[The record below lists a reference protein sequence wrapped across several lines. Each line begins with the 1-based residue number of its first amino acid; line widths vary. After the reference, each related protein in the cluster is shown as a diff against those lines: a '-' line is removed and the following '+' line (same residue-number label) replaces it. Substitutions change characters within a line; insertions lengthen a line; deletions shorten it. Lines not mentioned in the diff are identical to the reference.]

1 MPALISLHIKVHYE
15 RGGFMKNYILRRILQ
30 MIPVFIGIL
39 FILFFILDRAP
50 GTAASNMMHPRMTPE
65 QKFELEQK
73 LGLDIPWY
81 ERFVNYVK
89 EAFQGNLG
97 YSNTHKKPVTE
108 VIGNYVSPT
117 LLLALVSLG
126 ISIII
131 GIPAGIVSA
140 TKQYSIVDN
149 ILTVVSF
156 IGISIPSFFFGLIL
170 LKLFAVDNQFFPLFG
185 LRNPLL
191 FNATQFEK
199 ALDIAKHLVLPSI
212 VLGLGSTASFMR
224 YTRSS
229 MLEVIKQDYIRTA
242 RAKGLKEKTV
252 IYRHAFRNGIIP
264 IITLL
269 GFWIPSLLSG
279 AVVTETIFGLPGLGK
294 ISVEAAMQR
303 NYPLILGINSMLAI
317 LTLIGALVADI
328 LYAIADPRIRYD

>member
-1 MPALISLHIKVHYE
+1 
-15 RGGFMKNYILRRILQ
+15 MKNYIIRRIIQ

-39 FILFFILDRAP
+39 FILFFILEQAP
-50 GTAASNMMHPRMTPE
+50 GTPVSNMMIPKMTPE
-65 QKFELEQK
+65 QKAELAQK

-81 ERFVNYVK
+81 ERFVNWIG
-89 EAFQGNLG
+89 EALHGNLG
-97 YSNTHKKPVTE
+97 YSINHKKPVVE
-108 VIGNYVSPT
+108 VMKDYVGPT
-117 LLLALVSLG
+117 LLLSLVSLA
-126 ISIII
+126 ISVII
-131 GIPAGIVSA
+131 GIPAGVISA
-140 TKQYSIVDN
+140 TKQYSITDN

-156 IGISIPSFFFGLIL
+156 IGISIPSFFFGLLL
-170 LKLFAVDNQFFPLFG
+170 LKNFAVDVQIFPLFG
-185 LRNPLL
+185 LKNPLL
-191 FNATQFEK
+191 MSTNPVDK
-199 ALDIAKHLVLPSI
+199 ALDVAWHLVLPSI

-252 IYRHAFRNGIIP
+252 IYRHAFRNAVIP

-279 AVVTETIFGLPGLGK
+279 AVVTETIFALPGLGK
-294 ISVEAAMQR
+294 ISVEATMTR
-303 NYPLILGINSMLAI
+303 NYPLILGINAMLAV
-317 LTLIGALVADI
+317 LTLMGALAADI

>member
-1 MPALISLHIKVHYE
+1 M
-15 RGGFMKNYILRRILQ
+15 RNYIIRRIIQ

-39 FILFFILDRAP
+39 FILFFILEQAP
-50 GTAASNMMHPRMTPE
+50 GTPVSNMMHPRMTPE
-65 QKFELEQK
+65 QKAELNEK
-73 LGLDIPWY
+73 LGMNIPWY

-89 EAFQGNLG
+89 EALLEGNLG
-97 YSNTHKKPVTE
+97 YSNTHKKPVAE
-108 VIGNYVSPT
+108 VIGDYVGPT
-117 LLLALVSLG
+117 LLLAVVSLC

-131 GIPAGIVSA
+131 GIPAGILSA
-140 TKQYSIVDN
+140 TKQYTAVDN

-170 LKLFAVDNQFFPLFG
+170 LKVFAVDNQIFPLFG
-185 LRNPLL
+185 IRDPLL
-191 FNATQFEK
+191 MSDNIFDNIKDVAW
-199 ALDIAKHLVLPSI
+199 HLVLPSI
-212 VLGLGSTASFMR
+212 VLGLSSTASFMR

-294 ISVEAAMQR
+294 ISVEAAMKR

-328 LYAIADPRIRYD
+328 LYAVADPRIRYD

>member
-1 MPALISLHIKVHYE
+1 M
-15 RGGFMKNYILRRILQ
+15 RNYIIRRIIQ

-39 FILFFILDRAP
+39 FILFFILEQAP
-50 GTAASNMMHPRMTPE
+50 GTPVSNMMHPRMTPE
-65 QKFELEQK
+65 QKAELNEK
-73 LGLDIPWY
+73 LGMNIPWY

-89 EAFQGNLG
+89 EALLEGNLG
-97 YSNTHKKPVTE
+97 YSNTHKKPVAE
-108 VIGNYVSPT
+108 VIGDYVGPT
-117 LLLALVSLG
+117 LLLAVVSLC

-140 TKQYSIVDN
+140 TKQYTAVDN
-149 ILTVVSF
+149 ILTVASF

-170 LKLFAVDNQFFPLFG
+170 LKVFAVDNQIFPLFG
-185 LRNPLL
+185 IRDPLL
-191 FNATQFEK
+191 MSDNIFDKIKDVAW
-199 ALDIAKHLVLPSI
+199 HMVLPSI
-212 VLGLGSTASFMR
+212 VLGLSSTASFMR

-294 ISVEAAMQR
+294 ISVEAAMKR

-328 LYAIADPRIRYD
+328 LYAVADPRIRYD

>member
-1 MPALISLHIKVHYE
+1 M
-15 RGGFMKNYILRRILQ
+15 RNYIIRRIIQ

-39 FILFFILDRAP
+39 FILFFILEQAP
-50 GTAASNMMHPRMTPE
+50 GTPVSNMMHPRMTPE
-65 QKFELEQK
+65 QKAELNEK
-73 LGLDIPWY
+73 LGMNIPWY

-89 EAFQGNLG
+89 EALLEGNLG
-97 YSNTHKKPVTE
+97 YSNTHKKPVAE
-108 VIGNYVSPT
+108 VIGDYVGPT
-117 LLLALVSLG
+117 LLLAVVSLC

-140 TKQYSIVDN
+140 TKQYTAVDN

-170 LKLFAVDNQFFPLFG
+170 LKVFAVDNQIFPLFG
-185 LRNPLL
+185 IRDPLL
-191 FNATQFEK
+191 MSDNIFDKIKDVAW
-199 ALDIAKHLVLPSI
+199 HMVLPSI
-212 VLGLGSTASFMR
+212 VLGLSSTASFMR

-294 ISVEAAMQR
+294 ISVEAAMKR

-328 LYAIADPRIRYD
+328 LYAVADPRIRYD

>member
-1 MPALISLHIKVHYE
+1 M
-15 RGGFMKNYILRRILQ
+15 N
-30 MIPVFIGIL
+30 
-39 FILFFILDRAP
+39 
-50 GTAASNMMHPRMTPE
+50 
-65 QKFELEQK
+65 
-73 LGLDIPWY
+73 IPWY

-89 EAFQGNLG
+89 EALLEGNLG
-97 YSNTHKKPVTE
+97 YSNTHKKPVAE
-108 VIGNYVSPT
+108 VIGDYVGPT
-117 LLLALVSLG
+117 LLLAVVSLC

-140 TKQYSIVDN
+140 TKQYTAVDN
-149 ILTVVSF
+149 ILTVASF

-170 LKLFAVDNQFFPLFG
+170 LKVFAVDNQIFPLFG
-185 LRNPLL
+185 IRDPLL
-191 FNATQFEK
+191 MSDNIFDKIKDVAW
-199 ALDIAKHLVLPSI
+199 HMVLPSI
-212 VLGLGSTASFMR
+212 VLGLSSTASFMR

-294 ISVEAAMQR
+294 ISVEAAMKR

-328 LYAIADPRIRYD
+328 LYAVADPRIRYD

>member
-1 MPALISLHIKVHYE
+1 
-15 RGGFMKNYILRRILQ
+15 MKNYILRRIIQ

-39 FILFFILDRAP
+39 FILFFILEQAP
-50 GTAASNMMHPRMTPE
+50 GTPVSNMMHPRMTPE
-65 QKFELEQK
+65 QKAELNEK
-73 LGLDIPWY
+73 LGMDIPWY
-81 ERFVNYVK
+81 ERFVNYTK
-89 EAFQGNLG
+89 EAILEGNLG

-108 VIGNYVSPT
+108 VIGDYVGPT
-117 LLLALVSLG
+117 LLLALISLS
-126 ISIII
+126 ISIVI
-131 GIPAGIVSA
+131 GIPAGIASA
-140 TKQYSIVDN
+140 TKQYTLVDN
-149 ILTVVSF
+149 ALTVLSF

-170 LKLFAVDNQFFPLFG
+170 LKVFAVDHQIFPLFG
-185 LRNPLL
+185 LRDPLL
-191 FNATQFEK
+191 MSNDLLARVK
-199 ALDIAKHLVLPSI
+199 DMAWHLVLPSI

-279 AVVTETIFGLPGLGK
+279 AVVIETIFGLPGLGK
-294 ISVEAAMQR
+294 ISIDAAMTR

-328 LYAIADPRIRYD
+328 LYAAADPRIRYD

>member
-1 MPALISLHIKVHYE
+1 
-15 RGGFMKNYILRRILQ
+15 
-30 MIPVFIGIL
+30 
-39 FILFFILDRAP
+39 
-50 GTAASNMMHPRMTPE
+50 
-65 QKFELEQK
+65 
-73 LGLDIPWY
+73 LDIPWY
-81 ERFVNYVK
+81 ERFVNYVG

-108 VIGNYVSPT
+108 VIGNYVGPT
-117 LLLALVSLG
+117 LLLALISLG

-140 TKQYSIVDN
+140 TKQYTFFDN
-149 ILTVVSF
+149 VLTVISF

-170 LKLFAVDNQFFPLFG
+170 LKAFAVDNQIFPLFG
-185 LRNPLL
+185 LKNPLL
-191 FNATQFEK
+191 MSTNPMDK
-199 ALDIAKHLVLPSI
+199 ILDIAWHLVLPSI
-212 VLGLGSTASFMR
+212 VLGLSSTASFMR

-279 AVVTETIFGLPGLGK
+279 AVVTETIFALPGLGK
-294 ISVEAAMQR
+294 ISVEAAMTR

-317 LTLIGALVADI
+317 LTLIGALVADL
-328 LYAIADPRIRYD
+328 LYAMADPRIRYD

>member
-1 MPALISLHIKVHYE
+1 V
-15 RGGFMKNYILRRILQ
+15 RNYVIRRILQ

-39 FILFFILDRAP
+39 FILFFILEQAP
-50 GTAASNMMHPRMTPE
+50 GTPVSNMMHPKMTPE
-65 QKFELEQK
+65 QKAELAQK
-73 LGLDIPWY
+73 LGLDIPWH
-81 ERFVNYVK
+81 ERFVNYIK
-89 EAFQGNLG
+89 EAAQGNLG

-108 VIGNYVSPT
+108 VIGDYIGPT
-117 LLLALVSLG
+117 LLLSIVSLS
-126 ISIII
+126 ISLIL
-131 GIPAGIVSA
+131 GIPAGIISA
-140 TKQYSIVDN
+140 TKQYTAIDN

-156 IGISIPSFFFGLIL
+156 IGISLPSFFFGLIL
-170 LKLFAVDNQFFPLFG
+170 LKLFAVDVQLFPLFG
-185 LRNPLL
+185 LQDPLL
-191 FNATQFEK
+191 MSNNPIDKF
-199 ALDIAKHLVLPSI
+199 LDVAWHLVLPSI
-212 VLGLGSTASFMR
+212 VLGLSSTASFMR

-279 AVVTETIFGLPGLGK
+279 AVVTETIFALPGLGK
-294 ISVEAAMQR
+294 ISVEAAMNR
-303 NYPLILGINSMLAI
+303 NYPLILGINSLLTI
-317 LTLIGALVADI
+317 LTLIGALVADL